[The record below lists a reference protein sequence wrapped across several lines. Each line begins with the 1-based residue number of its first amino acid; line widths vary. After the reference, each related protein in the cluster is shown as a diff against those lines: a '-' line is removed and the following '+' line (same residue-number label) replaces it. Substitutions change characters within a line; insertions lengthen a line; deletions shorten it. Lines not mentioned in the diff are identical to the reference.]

1 MKMIMMMIME
11 LTMAMKMMM
20 LTMNDGAMV
29 ITNATYFSVNNPR
42 ANQSVASNVSVSPPR
57 NTQYDNCFNTPRN
70 TQYAKMK

>member
-29 ITNATYFSVNNPR
+29 ITNATYFSTIQYLCNKVEPLMCLFR
-42 ANQSVASNVSVSPPR
+42 PPR
-57 NTQYDNCFNTPRN
+57 TTQYDNCFNTPRN